1 MCSASPITRWKHN
14 EHSHH
19 LYSQCVMLCAM
30 SLYLSL
36 YLYLGVCVLSSN
48 TGFSMH
54 VPLMPLRMLQ
64 HMNWFVFVSANR
76 QRLTHSTYGLSLV
89 HILYRIVLR
98 NDGFAQRNNSHS
110 NIRQR
115 KRERGREK
123 QTERER
129 IRGTIEK
136 KKKISLVQSN
146 HVRFKQIHF

>member
-30 SLYLSL
+30 SLSLSL

-98 NDGFAQRNNSHS
+98 NDGFARTKQLTFEYSP
-110 NIRQR
+110 
-115 KRERGREK
+115 EK
-123 QTERER
+123 EGERER
-129 IRGTIEK
+129 ETDRK
-136 KKKISLVQSN
+136 RKN
-146 HVRFKQIHF
+146 